1 MSATRIYT
9 VSTTTGTRL
18 VEAPN
23 KSQAINHVAR
33 DTISAKVA
41 PQKEIVSLVSE
52 GVKVEVANSEPANA
66 E

>member
-1 MSATRIYT
+1 MPAATRIYS
-9 VSTTTGTRL
+9 VSTPAGTRL

-33 DTISAKVA
+33 DTITAEVA
-41 PQKEIVSLVSE
+41 PQQKLVSLVSE
-52 GVKVEVANSEPANA
+52 GVKVEIANA